1 MINKYIASS
10 SSSRTGQGG
19 QEASTVR
26 LFADSR
32 GRYISQ
38 SLSTSAAATLST
50 ARKTNPDAI
59 YQRGNCGIGAY
70 AKALEGMLSAELI
83 NIQAVFPRDEWG
95 RVMLATAKPALNEF
109 EKTLGDL
116 NNHIR
121 ANLMT
126 DAFLGFEVMELV
138 SQLSSR
144 LTSQAAELKKPLV
157 DALQPI
163 RTTAKSSLPKMLED
177 TRSRVQALASLS
189 PEGGATQITVDIMSR
204 LQALTSYLGPVVSL
218 LGSFPEGIVNPSS
231 PVASTAPSIS
241 SFDVDMSM
249 SSVDTQFFA
258 RYGGDTLENLVSA
271 LDSRGRL
278 LLKSQGVQAV
288 FMCNNV
294 AIIEGMI
301 RASDLASLL
310 VTVQPRIDTWKSKH
324 VKLYLNAWTPATS
337 QLLDVQ
343 YTNRASR
350 PTSGGHT
357 DSASVVKGMG
367 TKEKD
372 NIKEKFRAFNTTFD
386 DLVSKHRGYKM
397 EKEVRSLLA
406 REVQRVIEPLYGRFW
421 DRYHEV
427 DKGKGKYV
435 RYDKQS
441 LAAMFAG
448 L

>member
-1 MINKYIASS
+1 M
-10 SSSRTGQGG
+10 GQNG
-19 QEASTVR
+19 QEAPTSR

-50 ARKTNPDAI
+50 ARKTNPEAI

-70 AKALEGMLSAELI
+70 TKALEGMLTAELM
-83 NIQAVFPRDEWG
+83 NIQAVFARDEWG
-95 RVMLATAKPALNEF
+95 RLILATGRPALNEF
-109 EKTLGDL
+109 EKTLQEL

-138 SQLSSR
+138 TQLSAR
-144 LTSQAAELKKPLV
+144 LTSQISELKKPLS
-157 DALQPI
+157 DSLQPI
-163 RTTAKSSLPKMLED
+163 RNTSKSALPKMLED
-177 TRSRVQALASLS
+177 TRSRVQGITTLS
-189 PEGGATQITVDIMSR
+189 PEGGATKTTLDIMQR
-204 LQALTSYLGPVVSL
+204 LQALSQFLGPVVSML
-218 LGSFPEGIVNPSS
+218 SSFPEGVVSPTS
-231 PVASTAPSIS
+231 PVTSVAPSIS

-249 SSVDTQFFA
+249 SSVDTKVFA
-258 RYGGDTLENLVSA
+258 RYCGDTLENLVAA

-288 FMCNNV
+288 FMCNNL
-294 AIIEGMI
+294 AIIEGTI

-310 VTVQPRIDTWKSKH
+310 VSVQPRIDTWKSKH

-350 PTSGGHT
+350 PTSGGQM
-357 DSASVVKGMG
+357 DSASVVKSMG

-386 DLVSKHRGYKM
+386 DLIAKHRGYKM
-397 EKEVRSLLA
+397 EKEVRSLLQ

-435 RYDKQS
+435 RYDKQALSAVFAS
-441 LAAMFAG
+441 L
-448 L
+448 